1 MSYCNTVPCH
11 MCGMTFVGIRHI
23 WLWGWYRVRGDLG
36 VLETDSLVPTG
47 KLDLVFWFCKVK
59 LTLVGLISI

>member
-1 MSYCNTVPCH
+1 
-11 MCGMTFVGIRHI
+11 MTFVGIRHI

-59 LTLVGLISI
+59 LTLVGLISIQL